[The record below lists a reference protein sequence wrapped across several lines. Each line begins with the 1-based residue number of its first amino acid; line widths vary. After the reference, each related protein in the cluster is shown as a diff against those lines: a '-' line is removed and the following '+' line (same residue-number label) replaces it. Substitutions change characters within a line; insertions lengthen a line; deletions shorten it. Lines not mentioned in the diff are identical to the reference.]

1 MSEAES
7 SQYSSRAMSPRVL
20 SPRALTPAK
29 QKQNR
34 FNKLAPAFAWG
45 AAAFG
50 NPFVRNLLT
59 SALMTGVATYGVDKF
74 RKANNK
80 RVETVK
86 AYPVYGVPKEKAP
99 TEYYNQDYAFP
110 NPINRSVPAKC
121 FKDPKYCPTP
131 TPEPTPT
138 PSITNPMN
146 NTSINVVNKNA

>member
-45 AAAFG
+45 AAALG
-50 NPFVRNLLT
+50 NPFVRNLLK
-59 SALMTGVATYGVDKF
+59 SALMTGVATYGADKF

-80 RVETVK
+80 GVEKVATR
-86 AYPVYGVPKEKAP
+86 
-99 TEYYNQDYAFP
+99 YYNQNYTFP
-110 NPINRSVPAKC
+110 NPGNSSVPAEC
-121 FKDPKYCPTP
+121 FKNRTYCPTP

-146 NTSINVVNKNA
+146 NTPINVVNKNA

>member
-59 SALMTGVATYGVDKF
+59 SALMTGVATYGADKF
-74 RKANNK
+74 RKANNE

-86 AYPVYGVPKEKAP
+86 LYPVYGVPKEKAS
-99 TEYYNQDYAFP
+99 TRYYNQNYARH
-110 NPINRSVPAKC
+110 NPANSSVSVKC
-121 FKDPKYCPTP
+121 LKDRAYCPTP

-146 NTSINVVNKNA
+146 NTPINVVNKNA

>member
-45 AAAFG
+45 ATALG

-59 SALMTGVATYGVDKF
+59 TALMTGVTTYGADKF

-86 AYPVYGVPKEKAP
+86 TFGVYGVPKEKAP
-99 TEYYNQDYAFP
+99 TEDYNNDYARD
-110 NPINRSVPAKC
+110 NPANSSVSVKC
-121 FKDPKYCPTP
+121 LKDRAYCPTP

-146 NTSINVVNKNA
+146 NTPINVVNKNA

>member
-74 RKANNK
+74 RKANNE

-86 AYPVYGVPKEKAP
+86 LYPVYGVPKEKAP
-99 TEYYNQDYAFP
+99 TEDYNNDYAHD
-110 NPINRSVPAKC
+110 NPANSSVRAKC
-121 FKDPKYCPTP
+121 FKDRTYCPTP

-146 NTSINVVNKNA
+146 NTPINVVNKNT

>member
-45 AAAFG
+45 ATALG

-59 SALMTGVATYGVDKF
+59 SALMTGVTTYGVDKF

-80 RVETVK
+80 RVEKVATR
-86 AYPVYGVPKEKAP
+86 
-99 TEYYNQDYAFP
+99 YYNQNYARR
-110 NPINRSVPAKC
+110 NPKNHSVSIEC
-121 FKDPKYCPTP
+121 FEDKRYCPTP

-146 NTSINVVNKNA
+146 NTPINVVNKNA

>member
-45 AAAFG
+45 ATAFG

-59 SALMTGVATYGVDKF
+59 TALMTGVATYGADKF

-86 AYPVYGVPKEKAP
+86 AYGVYGVPKGKASNR
-99 TEYYNQDYAFP
+99 YYNQNYARH
-110 NPINRSVPAKC
+110 NPANSSVSAEC
-121 FKDPKYCPTP
+121 FEDDRYCPTP

-146 NTSINVVNKNA
+146 NTPINVVNKNA